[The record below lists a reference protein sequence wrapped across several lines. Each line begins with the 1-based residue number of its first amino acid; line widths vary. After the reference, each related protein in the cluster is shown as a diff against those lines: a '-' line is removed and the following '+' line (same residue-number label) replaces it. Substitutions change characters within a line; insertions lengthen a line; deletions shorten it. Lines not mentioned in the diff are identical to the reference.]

1 VQSLCVHFGT
11 KARLV
16 KAVDGVSFELAKGTT
31 MGLVGESGSGK
42 STVGRAI
49 LGLIPATSGSCEFEG
64 SPVLRTPGNP
74 LTQKQ
79 RRVLC
84 RRMQIIFQDPAGS
97 LNPRLRVGDAIAE
110 PMLAHALCE
119 PRLLRE
125 RVLELLERC
134 GLQQSAFEKFPHE
147 LSGGQK
153 QRAVIARALAVQPA
167 FLVCDEPT
175 SALDVSIQA
184 QILNLLVQL
193 QKDFGLSYLFISHD
207 LAVVK
212 HMADTIAVMQRGV
225 IVEQG
230 PAQGVLE
237 APTHAYTKTLLSAVH

>member
-1 VQSLCVHFGT
+1 
-11 KARLV
+11 
-16 KAVDGVSFELAKGTT
+16 
-31 MGLVGESGSGK
+31 
-42 STVGRAI
+42 
-49 LGLIPATSGSCEFEG
+49 
-64 SPVLRTPGNP
+64 
-74 LTQKQ
+74 
-79 RRVLC
+79 
-84 RRMQIIFQDPAGS
+84 
-97 LNPRLRVGDAIAE
+97 
-110 PMLAHALCE
+110 
-119 PRLLRE
+119 
-125 RVLELLERC
+125 
-134 GLQQSAFEKFPHE
+134 LQQSAFEKFPHE